1 MRSKIEYLANLV
13 RALDKTSSNSHIQN
27 IESVLRDIRN
37 SAGIPFYLV
46 PFLYYV
52 LKNLN
57 NKLEDTANSECRNI
71 VKNIEK
77 KVTGTNGNAT
87 AGKIATNGQIQMNKD
102 IHSVNAAYK
111 MFGSFGFT
119 LWR

>member
-13 RALDKTSSNSHIQN
+13 RVLDKTSSNSHIQN
-27 IESVLRDIRN
+27 IESALRDIRN
-37 SAGIPFYLV
+37 SAGIPFYLL
-46 PFLYYV
+46 PFLAQV
-52 LKNLN
+52 IKNLN
-57 NKLEDTANSECRNI
+57 DKREYIANSECPNI
-71 VKNIEK
+71 IINIIN

-87 AGKIATNGQIQMNKD
+87 AGKIAANGQIQMNKD